1 MRSDRYVGLSNPRMY
16 YSQKNITKS
25 DKINKFKVSLPKWN
39 EKLELP
45 DELYSVLDIQD
56 YFVYILKENTEKRV
70 KILK

>member
-1 MRSDRYVGLSNPRMY
+1 MY

-70 KILK
+70 KILKYNWK

>member
-1 MRSDRYVGLSNPRMY
+1 MY

-56 YFVYILKENTEKRV
+56 YFVYILKENTGKRV

>member
-1 MRSDRYVGLSNPRMY
+1 MY

-25 DKINKFKVSLPKWN
+25 DKINKFKDSLPKWN

>member
-1 MRSDRYVGLSNPRMY
+1 MY

-56 YFVYILKENTEKRV
+56 YFVYILKENPEKRV

>member
-1 MRSDRYVGLSNPRMY
+1 MY

>member
-1 MRSDRYVGLSNPRMY
+1 MY

-45 DELYSVLDIQD
+45 DESYSVLDIQD